1 MCLVRQPTV
10 GLAWPAGRGV
20 PCPGGLQQACGGL
33 FLREPPALPPFRAP
47 PWVLWPSHGCQLLS
61 VLQEPNKGVNPDEAV
76 AYGAAVQVGLC
87 LLGG

>member
-1 MCLVRQPTV
+1 ML
-10 GLAWPAGRGV
+10 GV
-20 PCPGGLQQACGGL
+20 PANGWVGVARREGGSLSRRVATGLRGAVPSRATRASSIPCPPSG
-33 FLREPPALPPFRAP
+33 
-47 PWVLWPSHGCQLLS
+47 LWPSHGCQLLS